1 MPSSVITSRI
11 GKRSAFSLVELVVVV
26 LIVGILAAVAA
37 PRMFNTASNARTNAT
52 RASLVIVR
60 DAIELHRAQ
69 TGSYP
74 THKTLSTDL
83 KGFMSGSFP
92 SVQITSTNNNSS
104 VRALAGDSAF
114 EPSGAEGWAYNE
126 TTGDF
131 YVNHSEGKDW

>member
-1 MPSSVITSRI
+1 MPSSIITSRI

-104 VRALAGDSAF
+104 VRALSGDSAF

-126 TTGDF
+126 TTGSF
-131 YVNHSEGKDW
+131 YVNHIDGKDW

>member
-1 MPSSVITSRI
+1 MPSPKITNRI
-11 GKRSAFSLVELVVVV
+11 GTRSAFSLVELVVVV

-52 RASLVIVR
+52 RASLAIVR

-69 TGSYP
+69 NGSYP
-74 THKTLSTDL
+74 SHSTLRTDL
-83 KGFMSGSFP
+83 QGFMSGSFP
-92 SVQITSTNNNSS
+92 SVQITTTNNNSS
-104 VRALAGDSAF
+104 VRALKDSTF